1 MVVKNLNKTMSAV
14 CSCGSWLN
22 HWRRFGTPGPA
33 FEGKQA
39 CSVRVCSNPIEVGA
53 LVQKEVLEG
62 MKPLGMVGDASWYVI
77 PLCGHCQRK
86 SGVTLQVE
94 DDCGLAPTNLNE
106 TCGMDIEEDRVS
118 RSA

>member
-1 MVVKNLNKTMSAV
+1 MVVKNLNKSRSAV

-33 FEGKQA
+33 FAKKQL
-39 CSVRVCSNPIEVGA
+39 CSVVVCSNPIEVGA
-53 LVQKEVLEG
+53 LVQKEVLDG

-77 PLCGHCQRK
+77 PLCAHCQRT
-86 SGVTLQVE
+86 SGLTLQVG
-94 DDCGLAPTNLNE
+94 DDCGLAPANLSE
-106 TCGMDIEEDRVS
+106 TCGVDIEEDRVS